1 MEEKA
6 YKTMGTVGAGSIALG
21 IVMIVA
27 GVVAGVLTVI
37 GGARLLKNK
46 KELTF

>member
-6 YKTMGTVGAGSIALG
+6 YKAMGTVGAGSIVL
-21 IVMIVA
+21 
-27 GVVAGVLTVI
+27 GVVMVVTGIAAGILTII